1 MKGHAPAKSPGDPG
15 PTIGLLLTNPADR
28 RLVIGFLDQSGYRV
42 RAGAPS
48 ETSLADWGEMSL
60 IIADEPAARYYRHDL
75 LALKQQTGGSFLP
88 VLITL
93 PETSESVPWLR
104 AGFDDVLRVP
114 VRKAELASRL
124 QVYLQLRKQSEA
136 QYREIFEHAPM
147 GIYRATPEG
156 RILMMNPA
164 MLQMLGYGSFKEFAV
179 SASAGNTAAGEAR
192 TQLKEFLA
200 RASERQGVE
209 FAWRRDDDSK
219 ILVRAEARTIR
230 GADGN
235 ILYYEGTIQDIT
247 ERKQS
252 EELLRQAKADLELRV
267 AERTS
272 ELRTANLELR
282 RLTQKVVLAQEE
294 ERERLSRELHDEIGQ
309 ALTAVTF
316 NLQAF
321 QHLIVDPIVA
331 SRLQDSLN
339 IVEST
344 LQQVRDLSLNLH
356 PAILGDLGLVAA
368 LQWYLDRQAERAGV
382 TINLVADPPKMNLPS
397 DLTTTCF
404 RIVQEALTNTL
415 RHAKAK
421 KVQVELR
428 QHDAELELVIRDD
441 GAGFNVVAARQ
452 RAARGK
458 SLGLLGMQER
468 VALLKGRV
476 KIKSARGAGTEIR
489 ARFPLIPT
497 DRAKPARGRR
507 KRRQT

>member
-1 MKGHAPAKSPGDPG
+1 MNGRALAKSPSDAV
-15 PTIGLLLTNPADR
+15 PTIGLLITNLADR

-42 RAGAPS
+42 RAEAPS
-48 ETSLADWGEMSL
+48 EIALADWGEISL
-60 IIADEPAARYYRHDL
+60 IIADERAARYYGKEL

-88 VLITL
+88 LLITL
-93 PETSESVPWLR
+93 PEKSESTPWLR

-114 VRKAELASRL
+114 VRKAELAARL

-147 GIYRATPEG
+147 GIYRTTPEG

-164 MLQMLGYGSFKEFAV
+164 MLQMLGYVSFEEFAAR
-179 SASAGNTAAGEAR
+179 ASEGKTAAGEAR
-192 TQLKEFLA
+192 NQLRELLA
-200 RASERQGVE
+200 RESESQGVE
-209 FAWRRDDDSK
+209 FTWRRDDDSL
-219 ILVRAEARTIR
+219 ILVRANARAIR
-230 GADGN
+230 GADGT

-252 EELLRQAKADLELRV
+252 EELLRQAKSDLELRV

-272 ELRTANLELR
+272 ELRIANVELR

-309 ALTAVTF
+309 ALTAVNF

-321 QHLIVDPIVA
+321 QHLIVDPTVA

-344 LQQVRDLSLNLH
+344 LQQVRDLSLDLH

-368 LQWYLDRQAERAGV
+368 LQWYLDRQAERAGL
-382 TINLVADPPKMNLPS
+382 TIDLVADPPKMNLPA
-397 DLTTTCF
+397 DLKTTCF

-415 RHAKAK
+415 RHAQAK

-441 GAGFNVVAARQ
+441 GTGFNVQAARQ
-452 RAARGK
+452 RAARGE

-468 VALLKGRV
+468 VVLLKGRV
-476 KIKSARGAGTEIR
+476 KIKSACGAGTEIR
-489 ARFPLIPT
+489 ARFPLFPA
-497 DRAKPARGRR
+497 DRAKPRGERR